1 MKSITKN
8 IVLSAMFLAIGLI
21 LPLFTAQIP
30 QIGQML
36 LPMHIPVCCC
46 AGSYAAGRAG
56 QLWGLCFRC
65 CGRPYSVCR
74 CSSPPQSAWLL
85 S

>member
-1 MKSITKN
+1 MKPITKN

-36 LPMHIPVCCC
+36 LPMHIPV
-46 AGSYAAGRAG
+46 
-56 QLWGLCFRC
+56 LLCGFVCGWQSGAIVGFALPRF
-65 CGRPYSVCR
+65 GRPYSVCR
-74 CSSPPQSAWLL
+74 CSSLL
-85 S
+85 RPA

>member
-1 MKSITKN
+1 MKSLTKN

-36 LPMHIPVCCC
+36 LPLHIPV
-46 AGSYAAGRAG
+46 
-56 QLWGLCFRC
+56 LLCGFL
-65 CGRPYSVCR
+65 CG
-74 CSSPPQSAWLL
+74 
-85 S
+85 